1 MVGFTDLHL
10 LKKLYSTIHNFLY
23 IISVFLHFMEFV
35 SSLSMQRLVSLRTW
49 TLTWTPVTTST
60 SMPVEGGLK
69 RTSSLKPPLDTAPLT
84 SYEMNWRSSSKV
96 RHLHTPAQAD
106 ARTERQAGNQ
116 TKVFIQ
122 IQFGK
127 SWDAV

>member
-1 MVGFTDLHL
+1 
-10 LKKLYSTIHNFLY
+10 
-23 IISVFLHFMEFV
+23 MEFV